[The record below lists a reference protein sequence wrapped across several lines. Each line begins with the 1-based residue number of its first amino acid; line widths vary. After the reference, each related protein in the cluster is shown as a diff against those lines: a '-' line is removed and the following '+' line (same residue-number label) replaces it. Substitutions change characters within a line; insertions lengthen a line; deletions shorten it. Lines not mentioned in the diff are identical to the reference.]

1 MTNFLAELRR
11 RNIFRVAAAYLRTQR
26 EWAIIHADL
35 MAGLR
40 EQTSALLADIEAE
53 LEETP

>member
-1 MTNFLAELRR
+1 MSNFFAELRR
-11 RNIFRVAAAYLRTQR
+11 RNIFRLAAAYLRTQR

-40 EQTSALLADIEAE
+40 EQASALLADIEAE